1 MKLFWEVFWSFCA
14 CLAFGVI
21 FRLRGGKL
29 FCAAFGAALGWLV
42 FRLANRLPGS
52 DIADYFLATIVISIY
67 SEIMARLFRAPVSIY
82 LAVALIPLVP
92 GGGIYDTMEQCLIG
106 NASEAA
112 RLGLHTI
119 GIAGALA
126 IGIVMV
132 SSTVRILTHQR
143 R

>member
-1 MKLFWEVFWSFCA
+1 MKLLLEVFLSFCA
-14 CLAFGVI
+14 CLSFGVI
-21 FRLRGGKL
+21 FRLRGEKL
-29 FCAAFGAALGWLV
+29 VFAALGAALGWLV

-52 DIADYFLATIVISIY
+52 NIPDYFLATIVISAY
-67 SEIMARLFRAPVSIY
+67 SEMMARFFRAPVSIF

-92 GGGIYDTMEQCLIG
+92 GGGVYDTMEQCLLG
-106 NASEAA
+106 NAAEAA
-112 RLGLHTI
+112 RLGLHTV

-132 SSTVRILTHQR
+132 SSTVRLLTHQR

>member
-1 MKLFWEVFWSFCA
+1 MRLLLEVFWSFCA

-29 FCAAFGAALGWLV
+29 FYAALGAALGWLV
-42 FRLANRLPGS
+42 FRLANQLPGS
-52 DIADYFLATIVISIY
+52 DIPDYFLSTVIISIY
-67 SEIMARLFRAPVSIY
+67 SEVMARVFRAPVSIF
-82 LAVALIPLVP
+82 LAIALIPLVP
-92 GGGIYDTMEQCLIG
+92 GGGIYDTMEQCLFG

-112 RLGLHTI
+112 HLGLHTV

-132 SSTVRILTHQR
+132 SSTVRILTHKR